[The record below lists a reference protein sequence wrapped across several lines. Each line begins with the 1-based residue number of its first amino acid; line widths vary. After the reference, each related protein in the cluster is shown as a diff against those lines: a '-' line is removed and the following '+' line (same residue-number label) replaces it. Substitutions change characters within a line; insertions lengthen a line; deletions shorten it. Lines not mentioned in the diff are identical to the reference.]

1 MPGIDDADV
10 ASKVEVQVER
20 SLGVKSPYWSGG
32 SFRIVLP
39 RWFARTYG
47 RTKGSGPVSEDASLD
62 EVTFVFYSTDKGILL
77 TPLSKA
83 LSDPVLGGI
92 LGVSDKLRGG
102 ERGIVRIPKS
112 IVEELDRKLYL
123 QAEQT
128 GQD

>member
-10 ASKVEVQVER
+10 ASKLEVQVER

-47 RTKGSGPVSEDASLD
+47 RTRGDRPVSEDAGLD
-62 EVTFVFYSTDKGILL
+62 EVPFVFYSTDKGILV
-77 TPLSKA
+77 TPLNKA

-92 LGVSDKLRGG
+92 LGASDKLRGG
-102 ERGIVRIPKS
+102 ERGVHIPKL

-128 GQD
+128 RQD